1 MMMDETP
8 RRPGAAIRATAAT
21 VLLLTT
27 SAVLTGQDVLLNE
40 IRADGN
46 GRWIELHNRT
56 GATVDL
62 SQWSLHQCTTT
73 AGMPRNY
80 WWPFPMGTSLAAGA
94 FLRVHW
100 NQPTPASVAPGELY
114 TGNTPYN
121 FLFGLGAEPLGST
134 SGALGLLRSQ
144 NNLLMN
150 SASVIEDW
158 VSWGQSGFQRE
169 SLAVQAS
176 VWNTG
181 AFAPSFANGESLAR
195 NTPAVG
201 TFATRAQEWFVDST
215 PTPSAHNVSGVQV
228 ESYGQACTATGNHLF
243 GPPTLRTN
251 SLPLIGNGQFAY
263 TVDNTTGVFG
273 EVMLLA
279 FSGAAAPPGQPSL
292 LPHVIGSSC
301 SESIAHNAIVNV
313 LLVPTQ
319 VLGTTVPMSLANLG
333 PAFVGL
339 QLHTQAMVFDWLP
352 NSWPPYQGVSNAL
365 RITVGQ

>member
-1 MMMDETP
+1 MMNGTL
-8 RRPGAAIRATAAT
+8 RRLGVVIRAAAAT
-21 VLLLTT
+21 ALLTT
-27 SAVLTGQDVLLNE
+27 STALLGQNVLLNE
-40 IRADGN
+40 VRADGN
-46 GRWIELHNRT
+46 ERWIELYNRS

-80 WWPFPMGTSLAAGA
+80 WWPFPIGTTLAAGG

-100 NQPTPASVAPGELY
+100 DQAIPASVPPGELY
-114 TGNTPYN
+114 TGDTPYH
-121 FLFGLGAEPLGST
+121 FMFGLGAEPLGNT
-134 SGALGLLRSQ
+134 AGALGLLRSQ

-150 SASVIEDW
+150 SATVIEDW

-169 SLAVQAS
+169 SLAVQAGA
-176 VWNTG
+176 WTTG
-181 AFAPSFANGESLAR
+181 AFAASFGNGESLAR
-195 NTPAVG
+195 NTPTVG
-201 TFATRAQEWFVDST
+201 TLASRAMEWFVDST
-215 PTPSAHNVSGVQV
+215 PTPSAQNVSGVQV
-228 ESYGQACTATGNHLF
+228 VSYGQACMATGNHLF
-243 GPPTLRTN
+243 GPPTLHTN
-251 SLPLIGNGQFAY
+251 SLPLIGNSQFAY

-279 FSGAAAPPGQPSL
+279 FAGAAAPPGQPSL
-292 LPHVIGSSC
+292 LPSVTGSNC
-301 SESIAHNAIVNV
+301 SEAIAQSAIVGV

-319 VLGTTVPMSLANLG
+319 VLGTTVPMSLGNLG

-339 QLHTQAMVFDWLP
+339 QLHAQAMVFDWLP